1 MDMPAATS
9 ERKSA
14 RPSKKTPASYSTAV
28 ERSTSLPQSHTA
40 KSANRAGRRS
50 RAKREGEGAG
60 RQDFIERDYHKV
72 CGASRRI
79 LCDNEC
85 LLVPAKRVRRRP
97 LGAWALS
104 CGSIPGAQGRTNGR
118 TW

>member
-9 ERKSA
+9 ARKSA
-14 RPSKKTPASYSTAV
+14 RPSKKTPASYSTAA
-28 ERSTSLPQSHTA
+28 ERSASLPQSHAAKNA
-40 KSANRAGRRS
+40 KSAGRRS

-60 RQDFIERDYHKV
+60 RQDFIEKDYHKV
-72 CGASRRI
+72 CGATRRI

-85 LLVPAKRVRRRP
+85 LLVSAKMVRRRP

-104 CGSIPGAQGRTNGR
+104 CGSI
-118 TW
+118 